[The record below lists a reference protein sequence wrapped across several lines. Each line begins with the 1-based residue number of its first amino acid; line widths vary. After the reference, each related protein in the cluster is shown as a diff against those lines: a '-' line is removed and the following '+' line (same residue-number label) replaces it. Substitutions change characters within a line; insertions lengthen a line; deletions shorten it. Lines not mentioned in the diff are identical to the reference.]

1 MLYTTVPLQNNKYI
15 VQGLQNIMTKRS
27 QAIDDGIIDQVQ
39 KKLCY
44 TLYKYYKML
53 FIQLDSKY
61 TMLVVAIAVLSH
73 NYHLFRTTCLKFAVM
88 SKVALLLLLL

>member
-44 TLYKYYKML
+44 TLHSPLRAFKSI
-53 FIQLDSKY
+53 FHFWS
-61 TMLVVAIAVLSH
+61 
-73 NYHLFRTTCLKFAVM
+73 
-88 SKVALLLLLL
+88 